1 MVPMGTSRTK
11 ASPMRRAFRIFVLT
25 LFLFVGGG
33 AFVGYQMFTYPD
45 GISGTASGTVELTIE
60 RGATARQVADAVA
73 AKGLVDNPTW
83 FRLYAT
89 QRGAASRFKAGRYEI
104 PAPITPRGLIDLFVK
119 GAADQLVAVTVPE
132 GKHMLEVVDLL
143 AQAGIADRKAL
154 RDKVLD
160 ARFAHELGLPGKS
173 LEGYLYPDT
182 YKFRLGTPADKV
194 LLVLVRRHREV
205 FEALRAQ
212 NTEGLRDLRTRLE
225 WSDPQIVIM
234 ASIVEKETGQPE
246 ERPRIAQVF
255 INRLLFPTFVPKLL
269 QTDPTIVYGCTVGPK
284 ILGTAS
290 KACEQF
296 IDRIRRIHLDD
307 KDNPYSTYAHEGLP
321 PGPIANPG
329 REALEAVMKPDGT
342 KYLYFVARNDGTHQ
356 FSATVAEH
364 DAAVVK
370 YQRGGKPL
378 SK

>member
-1 MVPMGTSRTK
+1 
-11 ASPMRRAFRIFVLT
+11 MRRAFRIFVLT
-25 LFLFVGGG
+25 LFLFIGGG
-33 AFVGYQMFTYPD
+33 TIVGYQMFTYPD
-45 GISGTASGTVELTIE
+45 VATGAARGTVELSIE
-60 RGATARQVADAVA
+60 RGATARLVADALA
-73 AKGLVDNPTW
+73 EKGLLKNPTW

-104 PAPITPRGLIDLFVK
+104 AAPITPRGLIDLFVK
-119 GAADQLVAVTVPE
+119 GAADPLVAVTVPE
-132 GKHMLEVVDLL
+132 GKHMLEVVDLI
-143 AQAGIADRKAL
+143 AQAGIADRMAL
-154 RDKVLD
+154 TAKVLD
-160 ARFAHELGLPGKS
+160 AGFARDLGLPGKS

-182 YKFRLGTPADKV
+182 YKFRPGTPADKV

-205 FEALRAQ
+205 FEALRAK
-212 NTEGLRDLRTRLE
+212 NIEGLRDLRQRLG
-225 WSDPQIVIM
+225 WGDPQIVIM
-234 ASIVEKETGQPE
+234 ASIVEKETGRPE

-269 QTDPTIVYGCTVGPK
+269 QTDPTIIYGCTVGPK
-284 ILGTAS
+284 ILGTTS
-290 KACEQF
+290 TACAQF
-296 IDRIRRIHLDD
+296 SDRIRRIHLDD

-329 REALEAVMKPDGT
+329 RDALEAVMKPDKT

-364 DAAVVK
+364 DAAVVT

>member
-1 MVPMGTSRTK
+1 MGTSRTK

-25 LFLFVGGG
+25 LFLFLGGG
-33 AFVGYQMFTYPD
+33 AIVGYQMFTYPD
-45 GISGTASGTVELTIE
+45 VVTGTARGTVELSIE
-60 RGATARQVADAVA
+60 RGATARFVADALA
-73 AKGLVDNPTW
+73 DKRLIENPTW

-104 PAPITPRGLIDLFVK
+104 AAPITPRGLIDLFVK

-143 AQAGIADRKAL
+143 AEAGIADRQAL
-154 RDKVLD
+154 TAKVLD
-160 ARFAHELGLPGKS
+160 AGFAHELGLPGKS

-182 YKFRLGTPADKV
+182 YKFRPGTPADKV

-212 NTEGLRDLRTRLE
+212 NAAGLSDLKKQLG
-225 WSDPQIVIM
+225 WGDPQIVIM

-255 INRLLFPTFVPKLL
+255 INRLLFPTFQPKLL
-269 QTDPTIVYGCTVGPK
+269 QTDPTITYGCIVGPK
-284 ILGTAS
+284 ILGKAS
-290 KACEQF
+290 TACEQYT
-296 IDRIRRIHLDD
+296 DRIRRIHLDD
-307 KDNPYSTYAHEGLP
+307 RDNPYSTYAHEGLP

-329 REALEAVMKPDGT
+329 REALQAVMKPDGG